1 MFATTGYQPN
11 PKQPQP
17 PMDIKGVVYLI
28 PCSECSAV
36 YIGETGRTLKERLA
50 EHKRAVRMENVNNGI
65 AVHSLKT
72 GHSIAWEKAK
82 ITHRETLWQRG
93 KVKEAIR
100 IQKSQARMNLDQG
113 ILLHQAWR
121 QFNIHTS
128 CFVILPRVT

>member
-1 MFATTGYQPN
+1 
-11 PKQPQP
+11 
-17 PMDIKGVVYLI
+17 MDIKGVVYLI

-72 GHSIAWEKAK
+72 GHSIAWDKAK
-82 ITHRETLWQRG
+82 ITHRETLWQRR

-121 QFNIHTS
+121 RFNIHTS
-128 CFVILPRVT
+128 CFSHPAEGHMTGSRKGGKNSL